1 MDVKLPKL
9 GEGADSGT
17 VVSILVKEGDRVKN
31 NQTLIELE
39 NEKAVAPIPSPTAGT
54 ITRIHARVGQ
64 TLSVGQILVSLNP
77 EAAAAPAAVTPVLPA
92 KAAPPRTPAAPAVR
106 GTTPVQAPESG
117 FREPVTAEPAP
128 PPGETEVPP
137 SPFAPPTSPSIRK
150 MARELGLDLT
160 RIRGS
165 EHGGRIV
172 IEDIRA
178 YIAQLQQ
185 TAAAGAAPAPPPPP
199 MVEAIDFSRWG
210 PISRKPIS
218 ALRRT
223 ISRRLVES
231 WNTVPQVNQFDDAD
245 VTVIT
250 EMQKK
255 HGAAYEAKGVRL
267 TLTPMILKAVVRSL
281 RQHPVFNA
289 SLDEAAGEVIFKE
302 YYHLGIAVDTEAGL
316 FVPVLR
322 DVDQKGILTLAR
334 ELRELADKA
343 KARKVLADDL
353 KGATFTISNQGG
365 IGGAHFTPIVNK
377 PEAAILGL
385 GRSRLMP
392 VVKNNRIEPCLML
405 PLCLSYDHRLI
416 DGGSAARFMVQIV
429 REIEGY
435 PEEELLAME

>member
-9 GEGADSGT
+9 GEGTDSGT

-77 EAAAAPAAVTPVLPA
+77 EGAAAPAAVTPAPPA
-92 KAAPPRTPAAPAVR
+92 KAAPPVR
-106 GTTPVQAPESG
+106 ETAPVQAPESG
-117 FREPVTAEPAP
+117 FRDPVAPEPAP

-165 EHGGRIV
+165 ERGGRIV
-172 IEDIRA
+172 IGDIRA
-178 YIAQLQQ
+178 HIAQLQQ
-185 TAAAGAAPAPPPPP
+185 TAAAAGPAPAPPSPPP
-199 MVEAIDFSRWG
+199 PSEAIDFSRWG
-210 PISRKPIS
+210 PITKKPMS

-223 ISRRLVES
+223 ISRRLLES

-250 EMQKK
+250 ELQKK

-316 FVPVLR
+316 VVPVLR
-322 DVDQKGILTLAR
+322 DVDRKEILTLAR

-343 KARKVLADDL
+343 KARKVLADDM

-392 VVKNNRIEPCLML
+392 AVKNNRIEPCLML

-416 DGGSAARFMVQIV
+416 DGASAARFMVQIV
-429 REIEGY
+429 REIESY
-435 PEEELLAME
+435 PEADLLAME